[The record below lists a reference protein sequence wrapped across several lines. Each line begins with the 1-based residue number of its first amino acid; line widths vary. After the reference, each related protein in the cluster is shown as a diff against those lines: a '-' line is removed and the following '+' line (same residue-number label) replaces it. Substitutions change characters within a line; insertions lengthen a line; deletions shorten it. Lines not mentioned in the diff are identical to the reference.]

1 MANFIEP
8 IQKLIGKFTKLPSV
22 GSKTAQRYAYSV
34 LDMSEEE
41 VKEFADA
48 LVEAKSKVKF
58 CKICGNF
65 SDDDICPICKTK
77 DRRIICVVEDIKD
90 IAAINK
96 VKDYQG
102 TFHVLGGTL
111 SPINNIG
118 PDKLN
123 IRNLINRIT
132 SDEVSEI
139 ILATGTDVEGEAT
152 AAYLSK
158 LIKPLGV
165 KVTRIAHGIP
175 IGSELEYTDEV
186 TLSKALEER
195 KTL

>member
-158 LIKPLGV
+158 LIKPLGI